1 MVPVPNSTVQ
11 FIFKFFIVT
20 FSLPV
25 LPKIKQNKF
34 VTFRERKK
42 QGKQF
47 SKLYF
52 YLSPTEHKKATIYCM
67 SQFSNPKPI
76 PEQKPSSTPGFEK
89 PSVDQNELGW
99 QLEYLCKIPYLGQL
113 NSLRLAAGTASDR
126 QLVQESYHN

>member
-1 MVPVPNSTVQ
+1 MAFVTNGLSKKVFSFIHSSLNGTYLTVQ

-20 FSLPV
+20 FTLPV

-52 YLSPTEHKKATIYCM
+52 YLSPTEHKKATIYCTYVPIF
-67 SQFSNPKPI
+67 QPKAD
-76 PEQKPSSTPGFEK
+76 S
-89 PSVDQNELGW
+89 
-99 QLEYLCKIPYLGQL
+99 
-113 NSLRLAAGTASDR
+113 
-126 QLVQESYHN
+126 